1 MDQTAFNFDS
11 IPPSDEAAVLALLRE
26 GRRAAVSST
35 EIERVTGL
43 KPRRVQAIIRK
54 LRLEGHNIGSAT
66 EHPMGYYITS
76 AQDENADM
84 ARKLRARGI
93 KVLMVAARF
102 QKASLQA
109 DCTYQTPTSPPPSGG
124 RSSWIGLWSR
134 SGSLKPV
141 GADRGAAVR
150 N

>member
-134 SGSLKPV
+134 SGS
-141 GADRGAAVR
+141 R
-150 N
+150 NLSTGHKTG